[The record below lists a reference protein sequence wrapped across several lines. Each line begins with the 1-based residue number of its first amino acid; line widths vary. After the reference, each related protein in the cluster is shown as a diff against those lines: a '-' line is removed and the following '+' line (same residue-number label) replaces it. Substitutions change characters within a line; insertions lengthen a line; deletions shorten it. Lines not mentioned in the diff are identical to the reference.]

1 MGDIRLKIVAN
12 SAAEGEVKCRESDF
26 PKFFASA
33 HINVLRARERE
44 RERVVR
50 CAAAV
55 GRRMEDTAFSVQSP
69 PNIEKVREWDSRETP
84 CD

>member
-44 RERVVR
+44 RVV
-50 CAAAV
+50 AAQTDDL
-55 GRRMEDTAFSVQSP
+55 GFSVQFG
-69 PNIEKVREWDSRETP
+69 KVREGRRDSPPPT
-84 CD
+84 

>member
-1 MGDIRLKIVAN
+1 MKDIRLKIVAN

-50 CAAAV
+50 CAAAAV
-55 GRRMEDTAFSVQSP
+55 GRRIQHFRFSHRRTL
-69 PNIEKVREWDSRETP
+69 EK
-84 CD
+84 